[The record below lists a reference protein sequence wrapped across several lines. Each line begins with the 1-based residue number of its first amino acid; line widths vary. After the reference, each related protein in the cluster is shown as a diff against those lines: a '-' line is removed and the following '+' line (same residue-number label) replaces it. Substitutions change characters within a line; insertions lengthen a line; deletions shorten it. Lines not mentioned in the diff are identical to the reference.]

1 MITVAR
7 EITDIKSEFEGGNA
21 LSVDW
26 YAILRRAA
34 DNVLDNVVPETLK
47 RRVAIYGGL
56 AKNVFVYYC
65 PADVLVPSAI
75 YKQPEDRTPAFRF
88 VPPNEF
94 YSQALN
100 DTFTI
105 ETINGAR
112 FLILKHGFN
121 SASDTIDEMDEVGTK
136 VSDQTLS
143 LNENDFVSGTGAVQR
158 TFSEESGTAFTVDA
172 GTDFATSPAH
182 GLSNGDRIMVFS
194 STTLPAGLSLATV
207 YFVVNKTAN
216 TFQLSLTSG
225 GAAID
230 LTDAGTG
237 THKFHT
243 ATQNEVSDVITA
255 LDITDFLKGTA
266 LVNAIIDTA
275 EEISRV
281 ELVLEETT
289 AKYYTLTSTADSIGD
304 YLMDGLNQ
312 IRFSLANAVIT
323 GSPASTNIVKWR
335 LRIYTTSGT
344 SQTIIIDKIE
354 LHKSAHAYFE
364 YYSNRMFVDGTSG
377 AWKDTPVSGDSI
389 NLTRDAGGILHYE
402 AVVLIAQ
409 NSTFVSVSE
418 KEMRNFTGQLKR
430 KYDAHFGRH
439 PSTEQP
445 MSYNHLDGVEN
456 DEFGGVSSF
465 GKEQLDVEVQDP

>member
-7 EITDIKSEFEGGNA
+7 EITDLKSEFEGGNA

-34 DNVLDNVVPETLK
+34 DNLLDNVVPETLK

-75 YKQPEDRTPAFRF
+75 YEQPEDREPAFTF
-88 VPPNEF
+88 LPPNEF
-94 YSQALN
+94 YTSPLT
-100 DTFTI
+100 DIFTI

-112 FLILKHGFN
+112 FLVLKHGFN
-121 SASDTIDEMDEVGTK
+121 TSSTTVDEMDAVGTK
-136 VSDQTLS
+136 TSDQTLS
-143 LNENDFVSGTGAVQR
+143 LNTHDFVSGTGAVQR
-158 TFSEESGTAFTVDA
+158 TFAEESGTAFTVDA
-172 GTDFATSPAH
+172 GTDFATATAH

-194 STTLPAGLSLATV
+194 GTTLPAGLSAATV
-207 YFVVNKTAN
+207 YFVVNKTAD
-216 TFQLSLTSG
+216 TFQFSLTSG
-225 GAAID
+225 GSAVN
-230 LTDAGTG
+230 LTDTGTG

-255 LDITDFLKGTA
+255 LNITNYLKGVA
-266 LVNAIIDTA
+266 LVNVVIDNA
-275 EEISRV
+275 ERISRV

-289 AKYYTLTSTADSIGD
+289 AKYYTLTSIADSIGD
-304 YLMDGLNQ
+304 YLVDGINQ
-312 IRFSLANAVIT
+312 IRFSLANATIT

-364 YYSNRMFVDGTSG
+364 YYSNRLFVDGTSG

-445 MSYNHLDGVEN
+445 MSYNHLDGVEF